1 MTITDI
7 LLQYYSQVLPS
18 LVDLI
23 IKIVGALFVVIVG
36 WILAW
41 LGDYAVRWFIT
52 TLKINDFLKRL
63 GLHNYFEKA
72 DIAFEV
78 EKAAGF
84 VVFWLIFGLFL
95 MAAFDVLGLS
105 SVNFFIKQAIN
116 YLPKALVGALI
127 LIVAVFVG
135 EFVKKLIIV
144 SLKGSGVKSVELVS
158 GFAKWSIIVF
168 GVLMALS
175 QWGIAPDIINILV
188 SGLVAFLVLAGGL
201 AFGLGGQDVAR
212 EILENLRKDLRKL

>member
-52 TLKINDFLKRL
+52 TLKINEFLKRL
-63 GLHNYFEKA
+63 GLHKYFEKA
-72 DIAFEV
+72 DVAFEI
-78 EKAAGF
+78 EKAVGF

-135 EFVKKLIIV
+135 EFVKKLI
-144 SLKGSGVKSVELVS
+144 
-158 GFAKWSIIVF
+158 
-168 GVLMALS
+168 
-175 QWGIAPDIINILV
+175 N
-188 SGLVAFLVLAGGL
+188 
-201 AFGLGGQDVAR
+201 
-212 EILENLRKDLRKL
+212 NLRFC